1 MATQRREQAD
11 EGRWAETPGD
21 IPARGWKQVGKRVL
35 GQIKEDKLTMVAAAL
50 AYYAT
55 LSIFPALIAAI
66 SIYGLFTD
74 PQQVAQQIDNL
85 TNQLSPEAAQILE
98 QQLNRIATASTTA
111 LSSAFA
117 VSVLG
122 ALWTTSS
129 GVQQLILAVDVA
141 YEEEET
147 RGFLRLRGLAL
158 VLALGAILAAGI
170 ALVLVVAAPPLLAAI
185 GLTGELAWFA
195 HLGRF
200 LLLAVLA
207 AAGLAVLYRYAP
219 DRDDPRWQWVSW
231 GSGIA
236 ALLWVVASIGFS
248 FYVANFGN
256 FDRTY
261 GVLAGFIILMLWFF
275 ITGVAVMLGA
285 EINSELEHQT
295 AADTTVGEPRPM
307 GRRRAVKA
315 DSVSDD

>member
-1 MATQRREQAD
+1 MATQRSQQTD
-11 EGRWAETPGD
+11 QGRRAETPSD

-35 GQIKEDKLTMVAAAL
+35 HQVKEDKVTMVAAAL

-74 PQQVAQQIDNL
+74 PQQIARQIDDL
-85 TNQLSPEAAQILE
+85 TGQLSPEAAAILE
-98 QQLNRIATASTTA
+98 QQLTRIADASTTA
-111 LSSAFA
+111 LSGAFA
-117 VSVLG
+117 ASVLG

-129 GVQQLILAVDVA
+129 GFQQLILAVDVA

-158 VLALGAILAAGI
+158 VLALGAILAAGV
-170 ALVLVVAAPPLLAAI
+170 ALALVVAAPPLFAAI
-185 GLTGELAWFA
+185 GLTGGLAWLA

-219 DRDDPRWQWVSW
+219 DRDHPRWQWVSW

-236 ALLWVVASIGFS
+236 ALLWVLASVVFS

-285 EINSELEHQT
+285 EINSELEYQT
-295 AADTTVGEPRPM
+295 AADTTVGEPQPM